1 MFSRKEVFTERFLPR
16 ELPGRAAQLDA
27 LSAVLE
33 PATGGEPAG
42 SCWAIGPSG
51 AGKTSTARHLLEQLR
66 VDYDIPFAR
75 VECVGATRWEL
86 LRDVAADHPQ
96 VAQHDGMGSSQLLTL
111 LEETVDDPF
120 VVVLD
125 EFDGL
130 EAPEA
135 VADLAGIDAVSL
147 VCIAH
152 DREEAVAA
160 VPDTA
165 ETLSRCRTIEFEPY
179 GDDAMGSILRA
190 RADTGL
196 RPGVV
201 DGDQLARI
209 ADEAAGSA
217 RYGVQSLRSAVEL
230 GVERGHTEVTDG
242 DVEDSFEHAK
252 ARIRER
258 LLASLSRQHRIV
270 YRIIREAGADGVRPR
285 AILDEYHER
294 SEEPRSRQMVG
305 RYRRKLQRY
314 DLVACEGDGSS
325 RWDRWWAVDDQLT
338 APAREGKRVGN

>member
-16 ELPGRAAQLDA
+16 ALPGRAAALDA
-27 LSAVLE
+27 LSAVLS
-33 PATGGEPAG
+33 PATRGEPAG
-42 SCWAIGPSG
+42 SCWEIGPSG

-66 VDYDIPFAR
+66 VDYGIPFAR
-75 VECVGATRWEL
+75 VECVGSTRWEL
-86 LRDVAADHPQ
+86 LSAIAADHPRI
-96 VAQHDGMGSSQLLTL
+96 AQHDGMGTAELLTL
-111 LEETVDDPF
+111 LDETVDDPF

-130 EAPEA
+130 EAPA
-135 VADLAGIDAVSL
+135 VLSDLTAIDAVSL

-152 DREEAVAA
+152 DREEAVDL
-160 VPDTA
+160 VPEDAT
-165 ETLSRCRTIEFEPY
+165 TLGSARCIEFDPY
-179 GDDAMGSILRA
+179 GHDAMLDILRA

-201 DGDQLARI
+201 DDDQLSRI

-230 GVERGHTEVTDG
+230 GIERGHTEVTG
-242 DVEDSFEHAK
+242 ADVEDAFEHATE
-252 ARIRER
+252 RIREQ
-258 LLASLSRQHRIV
+258 LLASLSRQHHIV
-270 YRIIREAGADGVRPR
+270 YRIIREAGEEGIRPG
-285 AILDEYHER
+285 AILEAYRER

-305 RYRRKLQRY
+305 NYRRKLERY

-325 RWDRWWAVDDQLT
+325 RWDHWWAVDDQLT
-338 APAREGKRVGN
+338 TPATAQTRV